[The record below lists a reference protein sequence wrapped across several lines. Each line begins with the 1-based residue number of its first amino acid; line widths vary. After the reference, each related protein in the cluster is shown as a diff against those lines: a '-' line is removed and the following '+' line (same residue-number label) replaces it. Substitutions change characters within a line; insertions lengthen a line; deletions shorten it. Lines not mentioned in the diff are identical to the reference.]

1 MTLIKFIVL
10 CLFIVLMMASLYD
23 FTHFDVYDDDEEEVD
38 ENMYDE
44 EVDDYE

>member
-1 MTLIKFIVL
+1 MTLVKFIVL
-10 CLFIVLMMASLYD
+10 CVFVALTVASLYD
-23 FTHFDVYDDDEEEVD
+23 FTHFDVDDEEDMD